1 MLNKALDLLRTLGW
15 AIINFI
21 YSLIDSLF
29 DILKE
34 INALDIV
41 NSISNESMFRRLY
54 SGIFAIALTLLAL
67 FSIYNFIKKIVDPD
81 EGLSMEQIV
90 KDVIKCGFL
99 VIMSTFLFV
108 QSSNLSINLSGYMAN
123 AFTSNNMSLAD
134 NMLVEYVSFSE
145 AYKESDEFKNEDY
158 KKSIRNDNFT
168 KKKMYNDKFT
178 TNSRWILPDEEE
190 YKYEINWIMA
200 IIIGGFFLYALFFS
214 GMMLARRQ
222 IEFLFLFVIS
232 PIIFSTSVGVKERRS
247 AVFQQLVSLI
257 LQGTVIM
264 LIIGLTALL
273 MKSIQGTIFF
283 QNAPIKN
290 MVIKSI
296 LYIGCATFLLTG
308 SQVINRFVGGNVA
321 ANSGREQLM
330 SMRHFGNVLSTGAV
344 AGGLGAIGAGLV
356 GAGAITSG
364 VGNIGGNRAVSSVGK
379 AITNFGK
386 KISGNSPLGSAKSN
400 LGNAIAKFGTGMQNK
415 TPSSIGKTLR
425 TSGYRNVGDAIS
437 TMDPTKNIYR
447 RRYLRRKWC
456 I

>member
-15 AIINFI
+15 AIVDFI

-54 SGIFAIALTLLAL
+54 SGIFAIAITVLAL
-67 FSIYNFIKKIVDPD
+67 FSIWSFVKKIIDPD
-81 EGLSMEQIV
+81 DGLSIENIV
-90 KDVIKCGFL
+90 KEIIKCGFL
-99 VIMSTFLFV
+99 IIMSTFLFV
-108 QSSNLSINLSGYMAN
+108 QSSNLSINLSGYASTV
-123 AFTSNNMSLAD
+123 FTSNDMSLAD
-134 NMLVEYVSFSE
+134 NMLVEYISYTD
-145 AYKESDEFKNEDY
+145 AYKQSDEFKNEDI
-158 KKSIRNDNFT
+158 KKYIKNDNFT
-168 KKKMYNDKFT
+168 NKKMYNDKFV

-190 YKYEINWIMA
+190 YKYSINWIMS
-200 IIIGGFFLYALFFS
+200 IIVGGFFLYALFFS

-232 PIIFSTSVGVKERRS
+232 PIIFGTSVGNKERRS

-257 LQGTVIM
+257 LQGAVVM

-273 MKSIQGTIFF
+273 MKSIQGTTFF
-283 QNAPIKN
+283 NNAPIKN

-296 LYIGCATFLLTG
+296 LYIGCSTFLLTG

-330 SMRHFGNVLSTGAV
+330 SMRHFGNVLGTGAV
-344 AGGLGAIGAGLV
+344 ATGMAGIGAGLV
-356 GAGAITSG
+356 GAGALTSG
-364 VGNIGGNRAVSSVGK
+364 AGNLGGNKLVSNIGK

-386 KISGNSPLGSAKSN
+386 NLSGSSKIGSTKSN
-400 LGNAIAKFGTGMQNK
+400 IGNAIAKFGTSMQNK

-425 TSGYRNVGDAIS
+425 STGYRNVGDAIS

-447 RRYLRRKWC
+447 RRYIRRQ
-456 I
+456 